1 MRDNF
6 HYQLVFLNY
15 NIVLVYNMIE
25 KKTTRLSLISIIRWM
40 QILTQIILEII
51 HFDVQDGDI
60 IIRLIIVY
68 I

>member
-51 HFDVQDGDI
+51 HFDVQGGDI
-60 IIRLIIVY
+60 IIRLMIVY